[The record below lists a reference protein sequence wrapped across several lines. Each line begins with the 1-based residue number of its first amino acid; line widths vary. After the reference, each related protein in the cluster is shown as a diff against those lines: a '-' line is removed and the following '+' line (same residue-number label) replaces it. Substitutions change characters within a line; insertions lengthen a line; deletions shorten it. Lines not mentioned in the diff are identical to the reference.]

1 MSATYQSGVVACAAL
16 RNFHGQD
23 FRAENMFAALK
34 FGDVHMLVTLIEA
47 IDDLAFLAG
56 ATATRGLRDVDAL
69 THRLYNPV
77 WSLGQ
82 AQ

>member
-1 MSATYQSGVVACAAL
+1 
-16 RNFHGQD
+16 
-23 FRAENMFAALK
+23 
-34 FGDVHMLVTLIEA
+34 MLVTLIEA
-47 IDDLAFLAG
+47 IDDLAG

>member
-1 MSATYQSGVVACAAL
+1 MARILGPRICLPPLTSG
-16 RNFHGQD
+16 
-23 FRAENMFAALK
+23 
-34 FGDVHMLVTLIEA
+34 VHMLVTPIEPIEDVA
-47 IDDLAFLAG
+47 VLAG